1 MTQIAWLARL
11 LTPEGTAV
19 ASHAVALQMFD
30 LATGWR
36 QIAAA
41 STGGDGTLRGK
52 ADDGIVKAI
61 VAPML
66 RLVEGADP
74 NVVLGGIPRLT
85 AAGSPVTLSAD
96 FGEIMRIVE
105 ARFAAKRVASARSV
119 DDPSM
124 VGGIAAPVGARAAIA
139 AAFAP
144 AKADTAPVASTKELE
159 TRLGERDLDV
169 VRLKTER
176 DDLAARLVDSEGRLA
191 KMRDTAT
198 AGTTTN
204 LDPKATGSL
213 PTRSS
218 SVSLGDFATR
228 IGGEVDSAQV
238 ALKARGFSLGTISV
252 TARTVMTADTLHFPD
267 AEELKTM
274 PAGAFSD
281 VAITLNPAPAIT
293 AGQGVQVPDIR
304 QLTESAARRVLASV
318 GLTIE
323 ASQGPA
329 GIAPDC
335 APGQAMLQAPKPGS
349 TVARGSAVLVVF
361 ARVPG
366 T

>member
-11 LTPEGTAV
+11 VTPEGAAV
-19 ASHAVALQMFD
+19 ASHAVALQVFD
-30 LATGWR
+30 LAAGWR
-36 QIAAA
+36 QIATA
-41 STGGDGTLRGK
+41 STSADGTLRGK
-52 ADDGIVKAI
+52 ADDGIAKAT

-66 RLVEGADP
+66 RLVEGGDA
-74 NVVLGGIPRLT
+74 NAVLGGIPRLT

-96 FGEIMRIVE
+96 FGEIVRIVE
-105 ARFAAKRVASARSV
+105 ARFAAKRVAPAKTI

-124 VGGIAAPVGARAAIA
+124 VGGITAPVGARAAG
-139 AAFAP
+139 
-144 AKADTAPVASTKELE
+144 TASTKELE
-159 TRLGERDLDV
+159 ARLGERDLDV
-169 VRLKTER
+169 ARLKTER

-191 KMRDTAT
+191 TLRDTAT
-198 AGTTTN
+198 VGTTTGTTAG
-204 LDPKATGSL
+204 ATGSL

-218 SVSLGDFATR
+218 SLSLGDFATR

-267 AEELKTM
+267 AEELKTV
-274 PAGAFSD
+274 PPSAFSD